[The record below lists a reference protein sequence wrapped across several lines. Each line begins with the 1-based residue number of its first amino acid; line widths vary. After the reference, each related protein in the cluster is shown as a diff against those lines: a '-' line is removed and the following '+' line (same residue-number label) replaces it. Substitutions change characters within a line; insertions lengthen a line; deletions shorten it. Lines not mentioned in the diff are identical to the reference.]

1 MEKRKVKT
9 FKEFIGQAGAV
20 QKTEKIAV
28 HTEDK
33 TGNNVYP
40 KNSKKEIAIQ
50 ESDDAS
56 KAALVDILKDQVS
69 GEDAGAVETFVDE
82 YITLNP
88 DMKPEDVTVEDFNT
102 WKEESAE

>member
-1 MEKRKVKT
+1 MEKRRVKS
-9 FKEFIGQAGAV
+9 FKEFISQAGAV

-50 ESDDAS
+50 ESDDAT
-56 KAALVDILKDQVS
+56 KTALVDILKDQVS
-69 GEDAGAVETFVDE
+69 AADAGAVESFVDE

-88 DMKPEDVTVEDFNT
+88 DMKPEDVTVEDFET